1 MRSILEKI
9 HYSMDSDYVAG
20 SRLRTSDPC
29 FGSWPQTWWS
39 RCWCPKVEWTDCQ
52 TCAPCR
58 SPKSRNW
65 IAAHCWRLLGFR
77 LILWVVWCG
86 KDLKIG
92 YAAQFQWFFSHI
104 FAHGK
109 MTSDKPMLLVDCSTP
124 WWYTYFEC
132 QKTMDP
138 KMVSLKSGQNL
149 NMFFLAQELLSSNW
163 AASQSIKE
171 HFHGNNQ
178 LNGGF
183 SSHGADSAD
192 SSHVFPSLIWHNL
205 TMTCIF
211 FGSRSI
217 RLGVVVV
224 YLRWT
229 ASDSYQNMRR
239 RVREMVEIPGNEG
252 KQQEIPWGSLGIIR
266 I

>member
-92 YAAQFQWFFSHI
+92 YAAQFQWFF
-104 FAHGK
+104 FAYFRPWKNDVRQTHVACG
-109 MTSDKPMLLVDCSTP
+109 LLDALVIHLLWVSENNGPQDGLS
-124 WWYTYFEC
+124 
-132 QKTMDP
+132 QKWP
-138 KMVSLKSGQNL
+138 KSKHV
-149 NMFFLAQELLSSNW
+149 FLAQELLSSNW
-163 AASQSIKE
+163 AAS
-171 HFHGNNQ
+171 
-178 LNGGF
+178 
-183 SSHGADSAD
+183 
-192 SSHVFPSLIWHNL
+192 
-205 TMTCIF
+205 
-211 FGSRSI
+211 
-217 RLGVVVV
+217 
-224 YLRWT
+224 
-229 ASDSYQNMRR
+229 
-239 RVREMVEIPGNEG
+239 
-252 KQQEIPWGSLGIIR
+252 
-266 I
+266 